1 MVIRGPL
8 KYDKFVQLE
17 KAKTGTLFVGA
28 TPWAEINIANY
39 ASKKESPFTIT
50 LPEGSHTISARFQ
63 DTTGKWFKLSSRVTI
78 KPDAKSDCK
87 FYFRDPMK
95 VVCE

>member
-1 MVIRGPL
+1 V
-8 KYDKFVQLE
+8 VV
-17 KAKTGTLFVGA
+17 LFVGA
-28 TPWAEINIANY
+28 TPWAKVTIPGVVTNKVN
-39 ASKKESPFTIT
+39 PFTIT

-78 KPDAKSDCK
+78 KPDVKSDCK